1 MIAEAIDKILELAGP
16 HLVEV
21 GGVSYSDKRL
31 LQVDSV
37 REIEPINVST
47 LTAFVKYILNMD
59 GLDGIHTKDCIVH
72 VVDPKTVALLTGLS
86 CDGTRSKIIVAKAE
100 PPQIPFKT
108 YLGQEEMIISML
120 SQFEDDPETDRAAIV
135 RFASKVKAGTVKEY
149 GDDGVTQTAVVK
161 SGVASLQEQ
170 KVPSPCSLRP
180 YRTFQEVPQP
190 KSLFIFRMSSK
201 GEDVQAALFPADGG
215 AWKLDAVETIAA
227 WLRAKLDEAGINIQ
241 VIA

>member
-1 MIAEAIDKILELAGP
+1 MIAKAIDKILELAGP
-16 HLVEV
+16 HLVDI
-21 GGVSYSDKRL
+21 GGVSYSDRRL
-31 LQVDSV
+31 TPVDTV
-37 REIEPINVST
+37 RSIETIRVST
-47 LTAFVKYILNMD
+47 LTAFVEYVRNMD
-59 GLDGIHTKDCIVH
+59 GLDGIKTIDCIVH
-72 VVDPKTVALLTGLS
+72 VEDPKTVTLMTGLNR
-86 CDGTRSKIIVAKAE
+86 DATRDKIIVAKAE
-100 PPQIPFKT
+100 LPQIPFNT

-180 YRTFQEVPQP
+180 YRTFREVRQP